1 MRLRSPQPGWIAR
14 SSNVMLLL
22 KLRPR
27 MPAKKAISTTWFGR
41 DCTKVTGVSID
52 ETRRRRL
59 SFLSMKRWR
68 ISPLSL
74 FVLLG
79 VLTVI
84 LLVLVLPQVDL
95 LDTAFQ
101 RNTAPVAIHVQATS
115 APALSIVNIPAHFS
129 IAIQGSEYHSENKL
143 LSAQATPKFLL
154 ILHCSIRC

>member
-1 MRLRSPQPGWIAR
+1 VLLP
-14 SSNVMLLL
+14 LL

-27 MPAKKAISTTWFGR
+27 VHAKKAIFHNCSRR

-52 ETRRRRL
+52 ETQRRGL

-129 IAIQGSEYHSENKL
+129 IAIQGTEYHSENRL
-143 LSAQATPKFLL
+143 VSVQATPKFLL

>member
-1 MRLRSPQPGWIAR
+1 MP
-14 SSNVMLLL
+14 LL
-22 KLRPR
+22 KLRSR
-27 MPAKKAISTTWFGR
+27 MPAKKAISHNWFRR

-52 ETRRRRL
+52 ETQRRGL

-68 ISPLSL
+68 ISPLCL

-154 ILHCSIRC
+154 VLHCSIRC

>member
-1 MRLRSPQPGWIAR
+1 MQ
-14 SSNVMLLL
+14 
-22 KLRPR
+22 
-27 MPAKKAISTTWFGR
+27 
-41 DCTKVTGVSID
+41 
-52 ETRRRRL
+52 
-59 SFLSMKRWR
+59 RWR

-129 IAIQGSEYHSENKL
+129 ITIRGSEYHSENKL
-143 LSAQATPKFLL
+143 LSAQATPKFLP